1 MLLVSRQRR
10 TVDIWPGFVDALA
23 ALLMVVMFVL
33 LLFSVG
39 QFLLTD
45 ALVGRDETLDRLRS
59 RITGLADVLAM
70 ERTEKSDLQK
80 RLSALT
86 GELEVTLKDRDEYEK
101 RLADMTLQAQ
111 GSASELQRVEGE
123 LQLARNSIADQEQT
137 LQQQRDTIAEREQTL
152 QLQRDT
158 IAEREQTLR
167 QQRDTIAERDQTL
180 QQQRDTIAEREQT
193 LQQQRGTI
201 AEREQTLRQ
210 QRDTIAER
218 DQTLQQQRDTIADT
232 EQGLQQQRDT
242 ISSLETDRQRLR
254 TSLVASQQ
262 ETAEQKALVGQTQ
275 ADVSQLNDQIAAL
288 NEQLARINQV
298 LEVSEAELQ
307 DKNVEIEDLGRRLN
321 LALADKVEELS
332 RYRSEFFG
340 KLREALSDNPD
351 VRIEG
356 DRFVLP
362 SEVLF
367 SSASADLDKRGIKEI
382 STVARTLKEI
392 TQQIPDDI
400 GWVLRVDGH
409 TDRRPIRKAFASN
422 WELSSARAISIVKYM
437 ISQGIPAE
445 HLVAAGFGQYHPID
459 PANSEQAYRR
469 NRRIELKLTSR

>member
-1 MLLVSRQRR
+1 MLLVTRRRR

-45 ALVGRDETLDRLRS
+45 ALVGRDQTLDRLRS
-59 RITGLADVLAM
+59 RITGLAEVLAM
-70 ERTEKSDLQK
+70 ERKEKSDLQS
-80 RLSALT
+80 RLSSLS
-86 GELEVTLKDRDEYEK
+86 GELEVTLKARDESEK

-111 GSASELQRVEGE
+111 ESATELQQVEGE
-123 LQLARNSIADQEQT
+123 LQLARNSIADKQQT
-137 LQQQRDTIAEREQTL
+137 LQQQSETIA
-152 QLQRDT
+152 D
-158 IAEREQTLR
+158 
-167 QQRDTIAERDQTL
+167 RDQTL
-180 QQQRDTIAEREQT
+180 QQQRDTIAGNEQR
-193 LQQQRGTI
+193 LQQQG
-201 AEREQTLRQ
+201 
-210 QRDTIAER
+210 
-218 DQTLQQQRDTIADT
+218 
-232 EQGLQQQRDT
+232 DT
-242 ISSLETDRQRLR
+242 ISGLETDRQRLQ
-254 TSLVASQQ
+254 TSLEASQQ
-262 ETAEQKALVGQTQ
+262 DTAEQKVLVGQAQ
-275 ADVSQLNDQIAAL
+275 ASVSELNDQIAAL
-288 NEQLARINQV
+288 NEQLARINQA

-307 DKNVEIEDLGRRLN
+307 GKDVEIEDLGRRLN

-340 KLREALSDNPD
+340 KLREALTDNPD

-367 SSASADLDKRGIKEI
+367 SSASADLDKRGVKEI
-382 STVARTLKEI
+382 STVARTLKDI
-392 TQQIPDDI
+392 TRQIPDDI
-400 GWVLRVDGH
+400 DWVLRVDGH

-459 PANSEQAYRR
+459 PGKSEQAYRR

>member
-39 QFLLTD
+39 QFMLTD

-70 ERTEKSDLQK
+70 ERKEKSDLQN
-80 RLSALT
+80 RLASLT
-86 GELEVTLKDRDEYEK
+86 GELEVTLRDRDESEK

-111 GSASELQRVEGE
+111 GAATELQRVEGE
-123 LQLARNSIADQEQT
+123 LQLARNSIADKEQT
-137 LQQQRDTIAEREQTL
+137 LQQQRDTIAA
-152 QLQRDT
+152 RD
-158 IAEREQTLR
+158 QSLR
-167 QQRDTIAERDQTL
+167 QQRDTIAERDQS
-180 QQQRDTIAEREQT
+180 
-193 LQQQRGTI
+193 
-201 AEREQTLRQ
+201 LRQ

-218 DQTLQQQRDTIADT
+218 DQSLQQQRGTIN
-232 EQGLQQQRDT
+232 
-242 ISSLETDRQRLR
+242 SLETDRQRLQ
-254 TSLVASQQ
+254 TSLETSQQ
-262 ETAEQKALVGQTQ
+262 ETAEQQELVEQTQ
-275 ADVSQLNDQIAAL
+275 AGVSELNDQIAAL
-288 NEQLARINQV
+288 NEQLTRINQA
-298 LEVSEAELQ
+298 LEVSEAELL

-367 SSASADLDKRGIKEI
+367 SSASADLDKQGVKEI
-382 STVARTLKEI
+382 ATVARTLKEI

-459 PANSEQAYRR
+459 PASSEQAYRR

>member
-1 MLLVSRQRR
+1 MLLVNRQRR

-23 ALLMVVMFVL
+23 AMLMVVMFVL

-39 QFLLTD
+39 QFLLND
-45 ALVGRDETLDRLRS
+45 ALVGRDLTVDQLRS

-70 ERTEKSDLQK
+70 ERKEKSDLQN
-80 RLSALT
+80 RLSSLT
-86 GELEVTLKDRDEYEK
+86 GELEVTLRDRDEYEK

-111 GSASELQRVEGE
+111 GSETELQRVEGD
-123 LQLARNSIADQEQT
+123 LQLARNTIADKDQI
-137 LQQQRDTIAEREQTL
+137 LQ
-152 QLQRDT
+152 
-158 IAEREQTLR
+158 

-180 QQQRDTIAEREQT
+180 QQQRGTIAEREQT
-193 LQQQRGTI
+193 LQQQR
-201 AEREQTLRQ
+201 
-210 QRDTIAER
+210 DTV
-218 DQTLQQQRDTIADT
+218 T
-232 EQGLQQQRDT
+232 
-242 ISSLETDRQRLR
+242 SLETDRQRLQ
-254 TSLVASQQ
+254 TSLETSRQ
-262 ETAEQKALVGQTQ
+262 ETAEQKTLVGQAQ
-275 ADVSQLNDQIAAL
+275 ASVEELNDQIATL

-298 LEVSEAELQ
+298 LESSEAKLK
-307 DKNVEIEDLGRRLN
+307 DKDVEIEDLGQRLN

-332 RYRSEFFG
+332 RYRSDFFG

-351 VRIEG
+351 VRVEG

-367 SSASADLDKRGIKEI
+367 SSASADLDKQGAKEI

-400 GWVLRVDGH
+400 DWVLRVDGH
-409 TDRRPIRKAFASN
+409 TDRRSIRRVFASN

-459 PANSEQAYRR
+459 PGSSEEAYRR

>member
-1 MLLVSRQRR
+1 MLLVNRQRR
-10 TVDIWPGFVDALA
+10 AVDIWPGFVDALA

-70 ERTEKSDLQK
+70 ERREKSDLQK

-111 GSASELQRVEGE
+111 GSATELQRVEGE
-123 LQLARNSIADQEQT
+123 LQLARNSIADKEQT
-137 LQQQRDTIAEREQTL
+137 LQ
-152 QLQRDT
+152 
-158 IAEREQTLR
+158 

-180 QQQRDTIAEREQT
+180 QQQRDTLAEREQT
-193 LQQQRGTI
+193 LQQQRD
-201 AEREQTLRQ
+201 TL
-210 QRDTIAER
+210 AER

-254 TSLVASQQ
+254 TSLETSQQ

-288 NEQLARINQV
+288 NEQLARINQA

-392 TQQIPDDI
+392 TQQIPNDI
-400 GWVLRVDGH
+400 DWVLRVDGH

-459 PANSEQAYRR
+459 PANSEQAYRL

>member
-1 MLLVSRQRR
+1 MLLVNRQRR

-23 ALLMVVMFVL
+23 AMLMVVMFVL

-39 QFLLTD
+39 QFLLND
-45 ALVGRDETLDRLRS
+45 ALVGRDLTVDQLRS

-70 ERTEKSDLQK
+70 ERKEKSDLQN
-80 RLSALT
+80 RLSSLT
-86 GELEVTLKDRDEYEK
+86 GELEVTLRDRDEYEK

-111 GSASELQRVEGE
+111 GSETELQRVEGD
-123 LQLARNSIADQEQT
+123 LQLARNSIADKDQI
-137 LQQQRDTIAEREQTL
+137 LQQQRDTIAERG
-152 QLQRDT
+152 
-158 IAEREQTLR
+158 
-167 QQRDTIAERDQTL
+167 QTL
-180 QQQRDTIAEREQT
+180 QQQRDAIAERDQT

-201 AEREQTLRQ
+201 AEREQTL
-210 QRDTIAER
+210 
-218 DQTLQQQRDTIADT
+218 QQQRDTVT
-232 EQGLQQQRDT
+232 
-242 ISSLETDRQRLR
+242 SLETDRQRLQ
-254 TSLVASQQ
+254 TSLETSRQ
-262 ETAEQKALVGQTQ
+262 ETAEQKTLVGQAQ
-275 ADVSQLNDQIAAL
+275 ASVEELNDQIATL

-298 LEVSEAELQ
+298 LESSEAKLK
-307 DKNVEIEDLGRRLN
+307 DKDVEIEDLGQRLN

-332 RYRSEFFG
+332 RYRSDFFG

-351 VRIEG
+351 VRVEG

-367 SSASADLDKRGIKEI
+367 SSASADLDRQGAKEI

-400 GWVLRVDGH
+400 DWVLRVDGH
-409 TDRRPIRKAFASN
+409 TDRRSIRRVFASN

-459 PANSEQAYRR
+459 PGSSEEAYRR

>member
-1 MLLVSRQRR
+1 MLLVNRQRR

-23 ALLMVVMFVL
+23 AMLMVVMFVL

-39 QFLLTD
+39 QFLLND
-45 ALVGRDETLDRLRS
+45 ALVGRDLTLDQLRG
-59 RITGLADVLAM
+59 RITGLANVLAM
-70 ERTEKSDLQK
+70 ERKEKSDLQE
-80 RLSALT
+80 RLSART
-86 GELEVTLKDRDEYEK
+86 GELEVTLKGRDEFEK

-111 GSASELQRVEGE
+111 GSATELQRVEGE
-123 LQLARNSIADQEQT
+123 LQLARNSIADKEQTLQQQRDMITERDQTLQQQHDTITERDQILQQQRDTITAREQT
-137 LQQQRDTIAEREQTL
+137 LQQQRDTIT
-152 QLQRDT
+152 
-158 IAEREQTLR
+158 
-167 QQRDTIAERDQTL
+167 
-180 QQQRDTIAEREQT
+180 
-193 LQQQRGTI
+193 G
-201 AEREQTLRQ
+201 
-210 QRDTIAER
+210 
-218 DQTLQQQRDTIADT
+218 
-232 EQGLQQQRDT
+232 
-242 ISSLETDRQRLR
+242 LETDRGRLQ
-254 TSLVASQQ
+254 TSLEVSQQ
-262 ETAEQKALVGQTQ
+262 ETAQQTALVGQAQ
-275 ADVSQLNDQIAAL
+275 ASVSELNNQIATL

-298 LEVSEAELQ
+298 LESSEARLK
-307 DKNVEIEDLGRRLN
+307 DKDVEIEDLGQRLN
-321 LALADKVEELS
+321 LAMADKVEELS
-332 RYRSEFFG
+332 RYRSDFFG

-367 SSASADLDKRGIKEI
+367 SSASADLDKQGAKEI

-400 GWVLRVDGH
+400 DWVLRVDGH
-409 TDRRPIRKAFASN
+409 TDRRSIRRVFASN

-459 PANSEQAYRR
+459 PGNSEEAYRR

>member
-1 MLLVSRQRR
+1 MLLVNRQRR

-23 ALLMVVMFVL
+23 AMLMVVMFVL

-39 QFLLTD
+39 QFLLND
-45 ALVGRDETLDRLRS
+45 ALVGRDLTLDQLRG
-59 RITGLADVLAM
+59 RITGLAKVLAM
-70 ERTEKSDLQK
+70 ERKEKSDLQD

-86 GELEVTLKDRDEYEK
+86 GELEVTLKGRDEFEK

-111 GSASELQRVEGE
+111 GSATELQRVEGE
-123 LQLARNSIADQEQT
+123 LQLARNSIADKEQT
-137 LQQQRDTIAEREQTL
+137 LQQQRDMIT
-152 QLQRDT
+152 
-158 IAEREQTLR
+158 
-167 QQRDTIAERDQTL
+167 ERDQTL
-180 QQQRDTIAEREQT
+180 QQQRDTITA
-193 LQQQRGTI
+193 
-201 AEREQTLRQ
+201 
-210 QRDTIAER
+210 R
-218 DQTLQQQRDTIADT
+218 DQTLQQQRDRIADT

-242 ISSLETDRQRLR
+242 VTSLETDRQRLQ
-254 TSLVASQQ
+254 TSLEASQQ
-262 ETAEQKALVGQTQ
+262 QTAQQEALVVQ
-275 ADVSQLNDQIAAL
+275 AQASVSELNNQIATL
-288 NEQLARINQV
+288 NEQLTRINQV
-298 LEVSEAELQ
+298 LESSEARLK
-307 DKNVEIEDLGRRLN
+307 DKDVEIEDLGQRLN
-321 LALADKVEELS
+321 LAMADKVEELS
-332 RYRSEFFG
+332 RYRSDFFG

-367 SSASADLDKRGIKEI
+367 SSASADLDKQGAKEI

-400 GWVLRVDGH
+400 DWVLRVDGH
-409 TDRRPIRKAFASN
+409 TDRRSIRRVFASN

-459 PANSEQAYRR
+459 PGDSEEAYRR

>member
-1 MLLVSRQRR
+1 MLLVNRQRR
-10 TVDIWPGFVDALA
+10 AVDIWPGFVDALA

-70 ERTEKSDLQK
+70 ERREKSDLQK

-111 GSASELQRVEGE
+111 GSATELQRVEGE
-123 LQLARNSIADQEQT
+123 LQLARNSIADKEQT

-158 IAEREQTLR
+158 IAEREQTL
-167 QQRDTIAERDQTL
+167 
-180 QQQRDTIAEREQT
+180 QQQRDT
-193 LQQQRGTI
+193 L
-201 AEREQTLRQ
+201 
-210 QRDTIAER
+210 AER

-254 TSLVASQQ
+254 TSLETSQQ

-288 NEQLARINQV
+288 NEQLARINQA
-298 LEVSEAELQ
+298 LEASEAELQ

-392 TQQIPDDI
+392 TQQIPNDI
-400 GWVLRVDGH
+400 DWVLRVDGH

-459 PANSEQAYRR
+459 PANSEQAYRL